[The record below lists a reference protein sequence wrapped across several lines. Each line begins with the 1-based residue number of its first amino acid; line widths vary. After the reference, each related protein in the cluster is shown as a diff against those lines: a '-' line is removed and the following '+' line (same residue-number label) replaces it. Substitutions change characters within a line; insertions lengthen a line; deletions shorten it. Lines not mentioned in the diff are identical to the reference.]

1 MALVLASQFST
12 AACSSVRCA
21 GAAGAEQAVTAR
33 LATAASETA
42 AARSLPVWFMSAVP
56 SCRVLVPTLGIPARR
71 GIGPRPPDPFR
82 AVQEKASGLTLMPAA
97 RSGARL
103 EFVQFVQPDASI
115 LIVDDHDGFR
125 TFARGMLE
133 ADGFTVAEAATGAEA
148 AETARSV
155 RPGLVLLDI
164 QLPDFD
170 GFEVA
175 RRLAAQ
181 AGGSA
186 QAGGPV
192 IVLTSTRDASDYGGR
207 IGSSPVAGFL
217 PKDEL
222 SGAALRRFLAAG
234 A

>member
-1 MALVLASQFST
+1 MQ
-12 AACSSVRCA
+12 
-21 GAAGAEQAVTAR
+21 
-33 LATAASETA
+33 
-42 AARSLPVWFMSAVP
+42 SA
-56 SCRVLVPTLGIPARR
+56 
-71 GIGPRPPDPFR
+71 
-82 AVQEKASGLTLMPAA
+82 
-97 RSGARL
+97 
-103 EFVQFVQPDASI
+103 ASI

-133 ADGFTVAEAATGAEA
+133 AAGFTVAEAATGAEA
-148 AETARSV
+148 AEAARAV

-186 QAGGPV
+186 QAGPV

-207 IGSSPVAGFL
+207 ISSSPAAGFL

>member
-1 MALVLASQFST
+1 M
-12 AACSSVRCA
+12 
-21 GAAGAEQAVTAR
+21 QAY
-33 LATAASETA
+33 
-42 AARSLPVWFMSAVP
+42 
-56 SCRVLVPTLGIPARR
+56 PA
-71 GIGPRPPDPFR
+71 
-82 AVQEKASGLTLMPAA
+82 
-97 RSGARL
+97 
-103 EFVQFVQPDASI
+103 I
-115 LIVDDHDGFR
+115 LIVDDHGGFR
-125 TFARGMLE
+125 AFARSMLE
-133 ADGFTVAEAATGAEA
+133 AAGFTVAEAATGAEA

-175 RRLAAQ
+175 RRLATQ
-181 AGGSA
+181 AGGPA

-207 IGSSPVAGFL
+207 ISSSPAAGFL
-217 PKDEL
+217 PKDQL